1 MTAES
6 TKRRQTVALFLS
18 GVFPGLGQFYNRQPV
33 KGGFFFGSSAVL
45 AWLFAQAAPAD
56 PLALLQAPP
65 MTVVLTS
72 FAFLAVSLWSVADA
86 WRAAGRSP
94 S

>member
-1 MTAES
+1 MAEG

-33 KGGFFFGSSAVL
+33 KGVLFFASAVVL

-56 PLALLQAPP
+56 PFALLLAPP
-65 MTVVLTS
+65 MAVTLTS
-72 FAFLAVSLWSVADA
+72 FAFLAVSLWSVIDA
-86 WRAAGRSP
+86 WRSAGRP
-94 S
+94 RG

>member
-18 GVFPGLGQFYNRQPV
+18 GLFPGLGQFYNRQPV
-33 KGGFFFGSSAVL
+33 KGGLFFGPSVVL
-45 AWLFAQAAPAD
+45 TWIFAQAAPAD

-65 MTVVLTS
+65 TTVVLTS
-72 FAFLAVSLWSVADA
+72 FAFLAVSIWSVIDA
-86 WRAAGRSP
+86 WRSAGRP
-94 S
+94 LR